1 MQIET
6 CIKVENI
13 LTRFDRSGTRVRVL
27 PFHSALAQGRLANV
41 EEFTNSNSK
50 EVSQFL
56 VCTDRAPRG
65 IDFSVWIMLYSS
77 TSLAIQVCATRVGR
91 TARAAVGI
99 GKAFIFV
106 MLKQVSLAGK
116 IMERNRGHPVHD
128 VPAAY
133 ELLY

>member
-1 MQIET
+1 MWRSSPTLIQRKSHSFWFALIEHR
-6 CIKVENI
+6 VE
-13 LTRFDRSGTRVRVL
+13 LTFRCGSCYTLRLPSRYKYVR
-27 PFHSALAQGRLANV
+27 
-41 EEFTNSNSK
+41 
-50 EVSQFL
+50 
-56 VCTDRAPRG
+56 
-65 IDFSVWIMLYSS
+65 
-77 TSLAIQVCATRVGR
+77 RVGR